1 MKTALTL
8 AAAAA
13 ALTLAAAG
21 FPDATPKTDPDFP
34 KQADIWIN
42 GGTPAE
48 TNLGKNKVADSFSGT
63 VLYKLEKQ
71 PESGEFS
78 ATYGFEAPEA
88 GEYEFFAAIITQ
100 KRPHASP
107 VDFRFDQDDWREV
120 PNNPSGSPAWGVS
133 NAVSWNPLGAVKLAA
148 GKHTLSFRFSK
159 RAGLGHWSFMCD
171 GIAGFKKG
179 GWKKSRV
186 SGFTPPA
193 KLIPGEAVTASYHQ
207 EGASFPA
214 RLLLTFAGDPVVSAG
229 IMSRAGE
236 NSVKL
241 TLPPALPPGSY
252 QLKLVPFDE
261 SEQVLAKAE
270 LRNERPAAKLA
281 PSPARL
287 KSVALD
293 GVDYSLAF
301 EDGKTAPVLAMA
313 FYDGTLYEAA
323 RLDAVSGT
331 LPGSLTGLAKG
342 RKIELRFLP
351 LPAAPGNTLNRT
363 LALTGKPGP
372 LPKPVNYGTFTDR
385 DGAAHTWFMNHDF
398 EYIFDGERYF
408 PVGGM
413 WCSDTLISRDA
424 SPAAVERNLAKDL
437 ATIRA
442 IKGGGLDDVYLNLS
456 TSAPVWVRQAF
467 IDMLEQE
474 GIHYGYQLNAGGGDA
489 IPSFFITRDKE
500 NAPGNYRGLARGTYA
515 AGKVTARFPVEQK
528 LAGLL
533 VFDPARP
540 QDGAKFV
547 AFGDAVGKDTRNGII
562 DLETV
567 QDFGK
572 LREIRFPVEL
582 KTAEGGEV
590 ILVPL
595 LEAKMH
601 HSNLWNKEKFEAVK
615 KRVSWIG
622 GMEWGK
628 NFRFIVDPIYNET
641 MMTNGSENLRQY
653 TPEINRV
660 FADYLKKRYGTPGA
674 LAKEWGVS
682 PESFEQAAQLIPLQA
697 GDKLFWLDPETGAAL
712 PGGNP
717 GESVGWIDYQEMIR
731 QSYCA
736 LTDEFAA
743 YLKSL
748 VNVPVVYKVVGVI
761 GETMNIS
768 RRYLGYDGV
777 GFECYLNQG
786 IPGQAHGGAARA
798 IAEAS
803 DHTMW
808 KVGTEVGHSAAVG
821 NDGTKFFT
829 DEKELRTMAENLA
842 RLGVSGFFFFGF
854 DLKPGNLWNNHNYH
868 DFPEGLA
875 WAARIDR
882 DFAAP
887 GKHPVAPTPRNYAFP
902 GGFAWWWWTTRYKA
916 FYGYEQSLIPLSA
929 RLAGTPLAWYSS
941 TNSLPEQFDAVIINC
956 PNPPFSRYF
965 AKEIARAVGSGQKVS
980 YVGKR
985 SDLGSIPELDKFFT
999 DKTIPFTDGSSAQ
1012 ELRRLPGAKV
1022 LAEEKGRIWALRS
1035 GNLTIV
1041 SRTPDA
1047 EPKTGA
1053 DEFLR
1058 YLSEIDR

>member
-1 MKTALTL
+1 MMKTALSF

-21 FPDATPKTDPDFP
+21 FPDATPKTAPDFP

-42 GGTPAE
+42 GGTPVE
-48 TNLGKNKVADSFSGT
+48 TNIGKNKVTDSFSGT
-63 VLYKLEKQ
+63 VLYKIEKQ
-71 PESGEFS
+71 PESGEFF

-107 VDFRFDQDDWREV
+107 VEFRFDQNDWREV
-120 PNNPSGSPAWGVS
+120 PNNPSGQPAWGVS

-148 GKHTLSFRFSK
+148 GKHTLSFRFNK
-159 RAGLGHWSFMCD
+159 RAGLGNWSFLCD
-171 GIAGFKKG
+171 GVAGFKKG
-179 GWKKSRV
+179 GWKKSRI
-186 SGFTPPA
+186 SDFTPPA
-193 KLIPGEAVTASYHQ
+193 KLVPGETATASYRQ

-236 NSVKL
+236 NSAKL
-241 TLPPALPPGSY
+241 ALPPALPPGKY
-252 QLKLVPFDE
+252 QLKQVPFDE
-261 SEQVLAKAE
+261 PEQVLAEAE
-270 LRNERPAAKLA
+270 LRIERPAADL

-287 KSVALD
+287 KSVALN
-293 GVDYSLAF
+293 GTNYTLTF
-301 EDGKTAPVLAMA
+301 DGKTSPVLAMA
-313 FYDGTLYEAA
+313 FCDGKLYGAT
-323 RLDAVSGT
+323 RLDASSGA
-331 LPGSLTGLAKG
+331 LPESLAGLAKG
-342 RKIELRFLP
+342 RKVELRFRP
-351 LPAAPGNTLNRT
+351 LPAAPGNTVT
-363 LALTGKPGP
+363 QALALSGKPGP
-372 LPKPVNYGTFTDR
+372 LPKPVNYGEFTDR
-385 DGAAHTWFMNHDF
+385 DKAVHTWFMSHDS

-424 SPAAVERNLAKDL
+424 SPAAIEKNLAKDL
-437 ATIRA
+437 ATIKA
-442 IKGGGLDDVYLNLS
+442 IKAAGLDDVYLNLS

-467 IDMLEQE
+467 LDMLERE

-489 IPSFFITRDKE
+489 IPSFFITRDRE
-500 NAPGNYRGLARGTYA
+500 NAPGNHRGLTRGTYA
-515 AGKVTARFPVEQK
+515 SGKVTARFPIEQK

-540 QDGAKFV
+540 EDGAKFV
-547 AFGDAVGKDTRNGII
+547 AFGDTVGKDTRNGII

-582 KTAEGGEV
+582 KTPEGGEV

-595 LEAKMH
+595 LEAKIN
-601 HSNLWNKEKFEAVK
+601 HSNLWNPEKFEALK
-615 KRVSWIG
+615 KRTRWIG

-641 MMTNGSENLRQY
+641 MMTNGTENLRQY
-653 TPEINRV
+653 TPEINRT

-674 LAKEWGVS
+674 LAKAWGFA
-682 PESFEQAAQLIPLQA
+682 PESFEQAARLIPLQT

-712 PGGNP
+712 PGGST
-717 GESVGWIDYQEMIR
+717 GQTFAWIDYQEMIR
-731 QSYCA
+731 ESYCA

-748 VNVPVVYKVVGVI
+748 VNVPVVYKLVGVI
-761 GETMNIS
+761 GENMNTS

-786 IPGQAHGGAARA
+786 IPGEAHGGAARA
-798 IAEAS
+798 AAEAS
-803 DHTMW
+803 GHTMW
-808 KVGTEVGHSAAVG
+808 KVGTELGHSAAVG
-821 NDGTKFFT
+821 NGGVKFFT
-829 DEKELRTMAENLA
+829 DEAELRGMAENLA

-887 GKHPVAPTPRNYAFP
+887 GKRPVAPTPRNYVFP

-916 FYGYEQSLIPLSA
+916 FHGYEQNLIPLSA
-929 RLAGTPLAWYSS
+929 RLAGAPLAWYSS

-956 PNPPFSRYF
+956 PRPPFSRYF
-965 AKEIARAVGSGQKVS
+965 ADEIGRAIGSGQKVS

-999 DKTIPFTDGSSAQ
+999 DKIIRFEDGSSAQ
-1012 ELRRLPGAKV
+1012 ELKRLPGVKV
-1022 LAEEKGRIWALRS
+1022 LAEEKGSIWALRT
-1035 GNLTIV
+1035 GKLTIV
-1041 SRTPDA
+1041 SRTPDK
-1047 EPKTGA
+1047 EPKARA

>member
-1 MKTALTL
+1 MMKTALSF

-42 GGTPAE
+42 GGTPVE
-48 TNLGKNKVADSFSGT
+48 TNIGKHKTADSFSGT
-63 VLYKLEKQ
+63 VLYKIEKQ

-107 VDFRFDQDDWREV
+107 VDFRFDNDDWREV
-120 PNNPSGSPAWGVS
+120 PNNPSGQPAWGVS
-133 NAVSWNPLGAVKLAA
+133 NAVSWNPLGTVKLAA
-148 GKHTLSFRFSK
+148 GKHTLSFRFNK
-159 RAGLGHWSFMCD
+159 RAGLGNWSFLCD
-171 GIAGFKKG
+171 GVAGFKKG
-179 GWKKSRV
+179 GWMKSKIA
-186 SGFTPPA
+186 GFTPPA
-193 KLIPGEAVTASYHQ
+193 KLVPGETATASYRQ

-214 RLLLTFAGDPVVSAG
+214 RLLLTFAGDPVVSTA

-236 NSVKL
+236 NSAKL
-241 TLPPALPPGSY
+241 ALPPALPPGNY

-261 SEQVLAKAE
+261 PEQILAEAE
-270 LRNERPAAKLA
+270 LRIERAAAAL

-287 KSVALD
+287 KSVALN
-293 GVDYSLAF
+293 GTNYTLAF
-301 EDGKTAPVLAMA
+301 EDGKTSPVLAMA
-313 FYDGTLYEAA
+313 FCDGKLYGAA
-323 RLDAVSGT
+323 RLDAATGA
-331 LPGSLTGLAKG
+331 LPASLAGLAEG
-342 RKIELRFLP
+342 RKIELCFRP
-351 LPAAPGNTLNRT
+351 LPAAPGNTVTQT
-363 LALTGKPGP
+363 LTLPGKPGP
-372 LPKPVNYGTFTDR
+372 LPKPVNYGEFTDR
-385 DGAAHTWFMNHDF
+385 DKAVHTWFMNHDS

-424 SPAAVERNLAKDL
+424 SPAAIEKNLAKDL
-437 ATIRA
+437 ATIKA
-442 IKGGGLDDVYLNLS
+442 IKAAGLDDVYLNLS
-456 TSAPVWVRQAF
+456 TSAPTWVRQAF
-467 IDMLEQE
+467 LDMLERE
-474 GIHYGYQLNAGGGDA
+474 KIHYGYQLNAGGGDA
-489 IPSFFITRDKE
+489 IPSFFVTRDRE
-500 NAPGNYRGLARGTYA
+500 NAPGNHRGLTRGTYA
-515 AGKVTARFPVEQK
+515 SGKVTARFPVEQK

-540 QDGAKFV
+540 EDGAKFV
-547 AFGDAVGKDTRNGII
+547 AFGDTVGKDMRHGII

-572 LREIRFPVEL
+572 LREIRFPAEL
-582 KTAEGGEV
+582 KTPEGGEV
-590 ILVPL
+590 ILIPL

-601 HSNLWNKEKFEAVK
+601 HADLWNPEKFEALKQQSNWV
-615 KRVSWIG
+615 G

-628 NFRFIVDPIYNET
+628 HFRFIVDPIRNET
-641 MMTNGSENLRQY
+641 MMTNGTENLRQY
-653 TPEINRV
+653 TPDINRA
-660 FADYLKKRYGTPGA
+660 FAGYLKKRYGTPEA
-674 LAKEWGVS
+674 LAKAWGFA
-682 PESFEQAAQLIPLQA
+682 PESFEQAARLIPLQT
-697 GDKLFWLDPETGAAL
+697 GGKLFWLDPETGAAL
-712 PGGNP
+712 PGGSP
-717 GESVGWIDYQEMIR
+717 EQTFAWIDYQEMIR
-731 QSYCA
+731 ISYCA
-736 LTDEFAA
+736 LADEFAA

-748 VNVPVVYKVVGVI
+748 VNVPVVYKLVGVI
-761 GETMNIS
+761 GENMNTS

-786 IPGQAHGGAARA
+786 VPGEAHGGAARA
-798 IAEAS
+798 VAEAS

-821 NDGTKFFT
+821 NGGVKFFT
-829 DEKELRTMAENLA
+829 DEAELRGMAENLA

-882 DFAAP
+882 EYAAP
-887 GKHPVAPTPRNYAFP
+887 GKRPVAPTPRNYVFP

-916 FYGYEQSLIPLSA
+916 FHGYEQNLIPLSA
-929 RLAGTPLAWYSS
+929 RLAGAPLAWYSS

-956 PNPPFSRYF
+956 PRPPFSRYF
-965 AKEIARAVGSGQKVS
+965 ADEIGRAIGSGQKVS

-999 DKTIPFTDGSSAQ
+999 DKIIRFEDGSSAQ
-1012 ELRRLPGAKV
+1012 ELKRLPGVKV
-1022 LAEEKGRIWALRS
+1022 LAEEKGTVWALRS
-1035 GNLTIV
+1035 GKLTVV
-1041 SRTPDA
+1041 SRTPDE
-1047 EPKTGA
+1047 EPKARA
-1053 DEFLR
+1053 DDYLR
-1058 YLSEIDR
+1058 YLSEIER

>member
-1 MKTALTL
+1 MTKTALCI

-42 GGTPAE
+42 GGTPVE
-48 TNLGKNKVADSFSGT
+48 TNIGKNKVADSFSGT
-63 VLYKLEKQ
+63 VLYKIENQ
-71 PESGEFS
+71 PESGEFF
-78 ATYGFEAPEA
+78 AIYEFTAPED
-88 GEYEFFAAIITQ
+88 GEYEFYAAIITQ
-100 KRPHASP
+100 KRAHASP
-107 VDFRFDQDDWREV
+107 VDFRFDGDDWREV
-120 PNNPSGSPAWGVS
+120 PNNPSGQPAWGVS
-133 NAVSWNPLGAVKLAA
+133 NAVSWNPLGAVTLTA

-159 RAGLGHWSFMCD
+159 RSGLGHWSFLCD

-179 GWKKSRV
+179 GWKKSSV
-186 SGFTPPA
+186 SDFVPPA
-193 KLIPGEAVTASYHQ
+193 KLVPGETVTATYRQQGSP
-207 EGASFPA
+207 FPA
-214 RLLLTFAGDPVVSAG
+214 RLLLVFADDPVVSAG

-236 NSVKL
+236 NSAKL
-241 TLPPALPPGSY
+241 ALPPALPPGKY

-261 SEQVLAKAE
+261 PNQALAAAD
-270 LRNERPAAKLA
+270 LRIERPAAA
-281 PSPARL
+281 IPSPARL
-287 KSVALD
+287 KSVALN
-293 GVDYSLAF
+293 GTNYTLTF
-301 EDGKTAPVLAMA
+301 DGKTSPVLAMA
-313 FYDGTLYEAA
+313 FCDGKLYEAT
-323 RLDAVSGT
+323 RLDAASGA
-331 LPGSLTGLAKG
+331 LPKSLTGLAEG
-342 RKIELRFLP
+342 RKVELRFRP
-351 LPAAPGNTLNRT
+351 LPAAPGNTVT
-363 LALTGKPGP
+363 QALALPGKPGP
-372 LPKPVNYGTFTDR
+372 LPKLVNYGEFTDR
-385 DGAAHTWFMNHDF
+385 DKAVHTWFMSHDS
-398 EYIFDGERYF
+398 EYLFDGERYF

-424 SPAAVERNLAKDL
+424 DPAAVEKNLDKDL
-437 ATIRA
+437 ATIKA
-442 IKGGGLDDVYLNLS
+442 IKAAGLDDVYLNLS

-467 IDMLEQE
+467 LEMLERE

-489 IPSFFITRDKE
+489 IPSFFITRDRE
-500 NAPGNYRGLARGTYA
+500 NAPGNHRGLARGTYA
-515 AGKVTARFPVEQK
+515 SGKVTARFPMEQK

-540 QDGAKFV
+540 GDGVKFV
-547 AFGDAVGKDTRNGII
+547 AFGDTVGKDTRNGII

-582 KTAEGGEV
+582 KTPEGGEV

-601 HSNLWNKEKFEAVK
+601 HSNLWNPERFEALK
-615 KRVSWIG
+615 KRTSWIG

-628 NFRFIVDPIYNET
+628 NFRFLVDPIYNET
-641 MMTNGSENLRQY
+641 MMTNGTENLRQY
-653 TPEINRV
+653 TPEINRT
-660 FADYLKKRYGTPGA
+660 FADYLKNRYGTPGA
-674 LAKEWGVS
+674 LAKAWGFA
-682 PESFEQAAQLIPLQA
+682 PESFEQAARLIPLQA

-712 PGGNP
+712 PGGST
-717 GESVGWIDYQEMIR
+717 GQTFAWIDYQEMIR
-731 QSYCA
+731 VSYCA
-736 LTDEFAA
+736 LADEFAA

-748 VNVPVVYKVVGVI
+748 VNVPVVYKLVGVI
-761 GETMNIS
+761 GENMNIS

-786 IPGQAHGGAARA
+786 IPGEAHGGAARA
-798 IAEAS
+798 AAEAS
-803 DHTMW
+803 GHTMW

-821 NDGTKFFT
+821 NGGVKFFT
-829 DEKELRTMAENLA
+829 DEAELRQMAENLA

-854 DLKPGNLWNNHNYH
+854 DLKPGNLWDNHNYH

-887 GKHPVAPTPRNYAFP
+887 GKHPVAPTPRNYVFP

-916 FYGYEQSLIPLSA
+916 FHGYEQNLIPLSA
-929 RLAGTPLAWYSS
+929 RLAGAPLAWYSS

-956 PNPPFSRYF
+956 PRPPFSRYF
-965 AKEIARAVGSGQKVS
+965 AGEIGRAIGSGQKVS

-999 DKTIPFTDGSSAQ
+999 DKTIQFQDGSSAQ
-1012 ELRRLPGAKV
+1012 ELKKLPGVKV
-1022 LAEEKGRIWALRS
+1022 LAEEKGKIWALRS
-1035 GNLTIV
+1035 GKLTIV